1 MVQCQTVQCG
11 ALRGVFTAYINQ
23 NSGAYI
29 IQRKHFCQNIY
40 LRIKKYF
47 FNNNIIKQYTPH
59 ELQGVSQ
66 IIKPHFFL

>member
-29 IQRKHFCQNIY
+29 IQRKHFCQTY
-40 LRIKKYF
+40 LEEY
-47 FNNNIIKQYTPH
+47 
-59 ELQGVSQ
+59 LSQ
-66 IIKPHFFL
+66 D